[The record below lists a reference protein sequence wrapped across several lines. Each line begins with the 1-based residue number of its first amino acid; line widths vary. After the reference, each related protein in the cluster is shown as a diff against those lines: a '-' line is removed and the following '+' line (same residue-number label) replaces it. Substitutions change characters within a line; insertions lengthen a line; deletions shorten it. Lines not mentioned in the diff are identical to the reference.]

1 MSKVKIAVIGLGYW
15 GPNIVR
21 NLLQISKV
29 SNVYVCDI
37 DKNRLNMIKREYSS
51 VIPLNNPTEIFNNKE
66 IDAVIVAT
74 PIKTHFALAKKTII
88 SGKHVL
94 IEKPITTSIKESKI
108 LINLSQKYK
117 KIIMV
122 GHTFVYSETVKKIK
136 QIIGKRDF
144 GKIYYLDSTR
154 INLGLIQK
162 DSDVIWDLAPHDL
175 SIIKYLIPE
184 KPISVQAFGSKF
196 IGDKYELSHI
206 LIRFK
211 NNVSAHINISWVSPV
226 KIRSIIIAGSKK
238 MIVWDDIEPS
248 EKLKIYDKGVIT
260 TSVTPFSPAYRSGD
274 VLIPKVEQKE
284 ALNTELN
291 HFVDCI
297 INKKNPLTSGIE
309 GLEVVTLIEAIEKS
323 LISHKEIIL

>member
-1 MSKVKIAVIGLGYW
+1 MNKAKIAVIGLGYW

-37 DKNRLNMIKREYSS
+37 NKYRLNTIKKEYPS
-51 VIPLNNPTEIFNNKE
+51 VISLDSPSEVFTNKE
-66 IDAVIVAT
+66 IDAVIIAT
-74 PIKTHFALAKKTII
+74 PIKTHYTLAKKSIV
-88 SGKHVL
+88 SKKHVL
-94 IEKPITTSIKESKI
+94 IEKPMTTSVKESED
-108 LINLSQKYK
+108 LIALAEKYK

-122 GHTFVYSETVKKIK
+122 GHTFIYSETVKKIK
-136 QIIGKRDF
+136 QIVTKKNF

-162 DSDVIWDLAPHDL
+162 DSNVIWDLAPHDL
-175 SIIKYLIPE
+175 SIIRYLIPE
-184 KPISVQAFGSKF
+184 KPISIQAFASKF

-211 NNVSAHINISWVSPV
+211 NNISAHINISWVSPV
-226 KIRSIIIAGSKK
+226 KVRSIIIAGSKK
-238 MIVWDDIEPS
+238 MIFWNDIEPS
-248 EKLKIYDKGVIT
+248 EKLKIYDKGIIT
-260 TSVTPFSPAYRSGD
+260 TSITPFSPAYRSGD
-274 VLIPKVEQKE
+274 VLIPKIGQKE

-297 INKKNPLTSGIE
+297 INNKTPLTSGKE
-309 GLEVVTLIEAIEKS
+309 GLEIVSLMEIIEKS
-323 LISHKEIIL
+323 LISHKEITL